1 MEETVS
7 KLVLDGKRL
16 QLASDQV
23 DRVLTGIFT
32 AVGFPENTA
41 DSISSHLIDANLVG
55 VESHGIMRVLEYV
68 DEVKSGVLNA
78 SSRPELVRNNK
89 NFLEING
96 NGGIGISALNLAYD
110 ECCKELRTRVY
121 LLWPLKM
128 LGILGGLERML
139 KLLVRMGF

>member
-1 MEETVS
+1 
-7 KLVLDGKRL
+7 
-16 QLASDQV
+16 
-23 DRVLTGIFT
+23 
-32 AVGFPENTA
+32 
-41 DSISSHLIDANLVG
+41 
-55 VESHGIMRVLEYV
+55 MRVLEYV

-96 NGGIGISALNLAYD
+96 NGGIEFRLLILLMMNVV
-110 ECCKELRTRVY
+110 KTLRTRVY